1 MKITIIIN
9 QKQQEIEIT
18 PNDILLDVLRRK
30 GYHGVKRGCGQG
42 DCGACAVLLNGLPV
56 NSCLIFA
63 AHCDGQEITT
73 IEGIADTGKLHPLQ
87 KSFLDHGASQCG
99 FCTPGIII
107 SATALLNRNPKPSEA
122 EIRDAL
128 SGNLCRCTGYM
139 KPLEAIK
146 STTRTRNQK
155 PLKKTK

>member
-1 MKITIIIN
+1 MKIRITIN
-9 QKQQEIEIT
+9 KQKKTISIA
-18 PNDILLDVLRRK
+18 PNDILLDILRK
-30 GYHGVKRGCGQG
+30 EGYHEVKRGCGQG
-42 DCGACAVLLNGLPV
+42 DCGACAVLLNGIPV

-63 AHCDGQEITT
+63 AHCDGMKITT
-73 IEGIADTGKLHPLQ
+73 IEGINTATNLHPLQ

-99 FCTPGIII
+99 FCTPGMLI
-107 SATALLNRNPKPSEA
+107 SATALLKRNPKPSEA

-146 STTRTRNQK
+146 KNADKR
-155 PLKKTK
+155 

>member
-1 MKITIIIN
+1 MEVKIIINKQKKKITIA
-9 QKQQEIEIT
+9 
-18 PNDILLDVLRRK
+18 PNDILLDVLRQE

-42 DCGACAVLLNGLPV
+42 DCGACTVLINGIPV

-63 AHCDGQEITT
+63 AHCEGMEITT
-73 IEGIADTGKLHPLQ
+73 IEGIADKGDLHPLQ

-107 SATALLNRNPKPSEA
+107 STTALLKENPKPSEA

-128 SGNLCRCTGYM
+128 SGNLCRCTGYT

-146 STTRTRNQK
+146 KTVTRRK
-155 PLKKTK
+155 

>member
-1 MKITIIIN
+1 MKIKVRIN
-9 QKQQEIEIT
+9 KKQLEIT
-18 PNDILLDVLRRK
+18 ITPADILLDVLRRE

-42 DCGACAVLLNGLPV
+42 DCGACAVLLSGIPV

-73 IEGIADTGKLHPLQ
+73 IEGIAPADNLHPLQ

-99 FCTPGIII
+99 FCTPGMLI
-107 SATALLNRNPKPSEA
+107 SATALLKRNPKPTEL

-146 STTRTRNQK
+146 ATTKARK
-155 PLKKTK
+155 

>member
-1 MKITIIIN
+1 MKINVIIN
-9 QKQQEIEIT
+9 QQKKIISIV
-18 PNDILLDVLRRK
+18 PNDILLDVLRRE

-42 DCGACAVLLNGLPV
+42 DCGGCAVLLNGIPV

-63 AHCDGQEITT
+63 AHCDGMEITT
-73 IEGIADTGKLHPLQ
+73 IEGIADASNLHPLQ

-107 SATALLNRNPKPSEA
+107 SATALLNRNPKPSET

-128 SGNLCRCTGYM
+128 SGNLCRCTGYI
-139 KPLEAIK
+139 KPIDAIK
-146 STTRTRNQK
+146 STTKARK
-155 PLKKTK
+155 

>member
-1 MKITIIIN
+1 MQIKLTINKEKREFNIA
-9 QKQQEIEIT
+9 
-18 PNDILLDVLRRK
+18 PNEILLDVLRQE

-42 DCGACAVLLNGLPV
+42 DCGACAVLLNGIPV

-63 AHCDGQEITT
+63 AHCDGMEITT
-73 IEGIADTGKLHPLQ
+73 IEGIAKSRDLHPLQ

-99 FCTPGIII
+99 FCTPGILI
-107 SATALLNRNPKPSEA
+107 SASALLKKNPKPSEA

-146 STTRTRNQK
+146 
-155 PLKKTK
+155 KTGASRK

>member
-1 MKITIIIN
+1 MEIKVTLNRIKQKITIA
-9 QKQQEIEIT
+9 
-18 PNDILLDVLRRK
+18 PNDILLDILRRE

-42 DCGACAVLLNGLPV
+42 DCGACAVLLNGVPV

-63 AHCDGQEITT
+63 AHCDGMQITT

-99 FCTPGIII
+99 FCTPGMLI
-107 SATALLNRNPKPSEA
+107 SAAALLKRNPKPTEA
-122 EIRDAL
+122 EIRDAV
-128 SGNLCRCTGYM
+128 SGNLCRCTGYI

-146 STTRTRNQK
+146 STTKAQK
-155 PLKKTK
+155 

>member
-1 MKITIIIN
+1 MKIKVSINRKKLELTIA
-9 QKQQEIEIT
+9 
-18 PNDILLDVLRRK
+18 PNDILLDVLRRE

-42 DCGACAVLLNGLPV
+42 DCGACAVLLNGIPA
-56 NSCLIFA
+56 NSCLIFG
-63 AHCDGQEITT
+63 AHCDGLEITT

-99 FCTPGIII
+99 FCTPGMLI
-107 SATALLNRNPKPSEA
+107 SATALLNRKPKPTEA

-146 STTRTRNQK
+146 ATTKTR
-155 PLKKTK
+155 KKT